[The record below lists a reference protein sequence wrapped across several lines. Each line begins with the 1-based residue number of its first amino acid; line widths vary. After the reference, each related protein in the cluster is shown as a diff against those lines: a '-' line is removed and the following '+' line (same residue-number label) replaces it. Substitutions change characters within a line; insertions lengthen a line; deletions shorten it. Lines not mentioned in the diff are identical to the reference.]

1 LQLQS
6 GFCVPALKAWPLLSL
21 LALVGI
27 PLQPEWILLR
37 DQINH
42 GVMHEQLENKKP
54 DGENSSHR
62 QANVSK
68 LGR

>member
-1 LQLQS
+1 MRSWLPDYPFL
-6 GFCVPALKAWPLLSL
+6 
-21 LALVGI
+21 
-27 PLQPEWILLR
+27 

-42 GVMHEQLENKKP
+42 GVMRERLENKKP